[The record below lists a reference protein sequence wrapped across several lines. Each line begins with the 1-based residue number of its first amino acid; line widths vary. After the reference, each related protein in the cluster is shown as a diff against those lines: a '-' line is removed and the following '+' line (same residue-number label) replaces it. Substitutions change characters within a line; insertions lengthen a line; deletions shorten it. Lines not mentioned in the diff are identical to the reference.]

1 MALHPTSRIARI
13 MDSLGDAAVAS
24 ARQAVVVIGSL
35 IVAMAVFGDHTLAG
49 FDFVLSRIDGYAA
62 VLPPSPP
69 ISPSPSRPLSSL
81 SFAENQLTAEARL
94 VRVVAIM
101 VQHSVFL

>member
-62 VLPPSPP
+62 VLSPSLLSPSLASLPLSLSLSLSLCLCLCLSPP
-69 ISPSPSRPLSSL
+69 AALSR
-81 SFAENQLTAEARL
+81 
-94 VRVVAIM
+94 IK
-101 VQHSVFL
+101 